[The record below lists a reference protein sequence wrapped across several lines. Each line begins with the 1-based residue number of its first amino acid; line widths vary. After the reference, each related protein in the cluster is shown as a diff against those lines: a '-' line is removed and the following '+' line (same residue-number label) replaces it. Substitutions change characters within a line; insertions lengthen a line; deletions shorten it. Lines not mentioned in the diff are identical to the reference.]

1 MITSKPRNSLIAYSI
16 SHFIVDFCCFY
27 FLLGLVRPQ
36 MPDIETYAIALLSYN
51 IVAFGVQALVG
62 IFYDRYPR
70 LPMGLI
76 GVLLVGLALLPL
88 PSIWLRLII
97 IGLGNAAFHIGGGVD
112 SLVLAKGM
120 TRSGIF
126 VSTGAIG
133 VLLGTMAGQAAIS
146 SGYVWVL
153 LALAIVLLLFNTLGF
168 TKTTWPPQ
176 AIFKC
181 NPQLGV
187 YMILLLACLSI
198 VIRSFS
204 GVLIPKP
211 WVNDAAF
218 LTFMPAIA
226 SALGKALGGIGAD
239 KFGPRL
245 VGSASLVLAA
255 LLFAFASQYALTG
268 ILGIFF
274 FNICMPI
281 TLCTI
286 YAALPTAPGL
296 SFGLTTLAL
305 LIGNMPLFYMVI
317 PANIGLYLVVI
328 TSLISAVCIYLTAA
342 KRPSPLDN

>member
-1 MITSKPRNSLIAYSI
+1 MTIIKPGNSLIAYSI

-27 FLLGLVRPQ
+27 FLLGLLRPQ
-36 MPDIETYAIALLSYN
+36 MPDVETYAIALLGYN

-62 IFYDRYPR
+62 IFYDRHPR
-70 LPMGLI
+70 LPIGLI
-76 GVLLVGLALLPL
+76 GVLLVGLALLPWPL
-88 PSIWLRLII
+88 IWLRLII

-133 VLLGTMAGQAAIS
+133 VLLGTMAGQAVIS
-146 SGYVWVL
+146 SLYVWAL
-153 LALAIVLLLFNTLGF
+153 LALAILLLVFNTF
-168 TKTTWPPQ
+168 SPARIAWPPQ
-176 AIFKC
+176 AIFKY
-181 NPQLGV
+181 NTQLGL
-187 YMILLLACLSI
+187 YMVLLLACLSI
-198 VIRSFS
+198 IIRSFS

-211 WVNDAAF
+211 WVNDAAI

-245 VGSASLVLAA
+245 VGSLSLVLAA
-255 LLFAFASQYALTG
+255 VLFAFASQYALSG

-286 YAALPTAPGL
+286 YAALPNSPGL

-305 LIGNMPLFYMVI
+305 LIGNMPLFYMII
-317 PANIGLYLVVI
+317 PENIGLYLVVI
-328 TSLISAVCIYLTAA
+328 TSLLSALFIYLTAA
-342 KRPSPLDN
+342 KRPSILDN